1 MTPCIMALKNSD
13 FLTGAYIIEHSPVL
27 IVPVNNNKHKKDT
40 VIPNLLSFLHMQKIS
55 ENKLPTTFP
64 LLLLMSV
71 KLQVNLQVSLCTVTI
86 ECFHMT
92 SRRPY
97 WCPKTMKRRP
107 CWCPKPVPWELNCFL
122 MQTLYFVTMNLHICW
137 PLEWKHSVKTWWR
150 LRVVKKSNKRK
161 TTKIALSFQLSKAD
175 SGTCIKN

>member
-1 MTPCIMALKNSD
+1 MALKNSD